1 MKKKNVRNL
10 LGFNSILL
18 IIVFVVTSCCKTTGP
33 APDEPFM
40 VVEHIELDAEDVM
53 EQLQVTPDD
62 PDEFDY
68 HDLYN
73 AISQEAQGITPHL
86 VAHEVVKYTSIDDQ
100 GNDIEL
106 SGLFIYPFKLSG
118 EKIQT
123 PLVSMDHG
131 TELLKKY
138 APSKWDP
145 FDPSEWTNFP
155 EVVVAYILAS
165 FFEWSIVM
173 PDYQGMGSD
182 INESHPFCIREKL
195 ATATADMVE
204 KGITMIEDNNHQFVN
219 WDGHLFVY
227 GYSEGG
233 FVTMAVTQELED
245 RNIELTGSVCMDGP
259 YDLSGTMLDVM
270 LSDNPFPVP
279 YFLPLM
285 LVGYH
290 TEYPSFFSYDQML
303 IEPYRTD
310 IPKYTTGFY
319 DTDVVNSIMPA
330 SGILKDVFTNAFIDS
345 LADSTSVAHDILRQ
359 NDTYPNWVPETT
371 MLLWH
376 CQNDDCVPIGN
387 YEAAKAA
394 FTQGGTSNITYIEF
408 PPVPNWAG
416 TVHVSAAPIAFL
428 EGALWIRQQM
438 E

>member
-1 MKKKNVRNL
+1 
-10 LGFNSILL
+10 LL
-18 IIVFVVTSCCKTTGP
+18 IQLSSCCKSTAPTTN
-33 APDEPFM
+33 ETFT
-40 VVEHIELDAEDVM
+40 VVEHIDLDVEDIMV
-53 EQLQVTPDD
+53 QLQATPDN

-68 HDLYN
+68 HDLYYE
-73 AISQEAQGITPHL
+73 ISQQTQGIIPYL
-86 VAHEVVKYTSIDDQ
+86 VSHEVVTYTSKDDQ

-106 SGLFIYPFKLSG
+106 SGLFVYPFKLFG
-118 EKIQT
+118 DRIQT

-131 TELLKKY
+131 TEVMKKY
-138 APSKWDP
+138 APSRWDP
-145 FDPSEWTNFP
+145 FNPSEYGNFP
-155 EVVVAYILAS
+155 EVIVAYILAS
-165 FFEWSIVM
+165 YFGWSIVM
-173 PDYQGMGSD
+173 PDYQGMGYD

-204 KGITMIEDNNHQFVN
+204 KGLAMIKDNNHKKVN

-233 FVTMAVTQELED
+233 FVTLAVTQELED
-245 RNIELTGSVCMDGP
+245 RDIDLTGSVCMDGP

-285 LVGYH
+285 LVGYQ
-290 TEYPSFFSYDQML
+290 TVYPSTYSYGQML
-303 IEPYRTD
+303 KEPYRTD

-319 DTDVVNSIMPA
+319 DKDVINGIMPA

-345 LADSTSVAHDILRQ
+345 LTDSTSAAYDALWQ
-359 NDTYPNWVPETT
+359 NDTYPNWVPEST

-394 FTQGGTSNITYIEF
+394 FTQSGASNITYVEW

-416 TVHVSAAPIAFL
+416 TVHVSAAPIAFY
-428 EGALWIRQQM
+428 EGAIWIKQQM